1 MTACCCPG
9 GRSACG
15 RAGSSVPPR
24 TRSRRRP
31 GSAPPSW
38 ASGPPPGPS
47 SCRHSSS
54 STWPRSAAG
63 WLRYATSAWTSAAG
77 SSLASSR
84 SVRCGRSAIC
94 VACPACTFP
103 TTWAGGCAGCRPT
116 GSPRRGWPCA
126 RRSSSR
132 SGRFP
137 ASAASTS
144 WRPGT
149 SRRSLP
155 SSAAPGSLSGPARMA
170 PAPTGTAAPSPP
182 DRGDAVLIDV
192 RPVAKLTGPDP
203 LDVAATLGPVFG
215 ALSPARLDLATL
227 RVVCDWIQYRH
238 NFYEP
243 VQARPVLADRP
254 HRPERDGDKAPPET
268 ALEIA
273 LDLRRCN
280 EPGDV
285 AASVAAALATRGT
298 ETGQVLLEPWQPA
311 SESCLWRFNTLYWQA
326 LSRWEEATGREYE
339 QALPGGKSQAR
350 NTDTADDLI
359 RQLLRVWD
367 ELDARRALPEELYVV
382 ELGVGNGS
390 QARTWLDEFARLD
403 YQHGRDYYRRLH
415 YLMGDYSAHVLDRAR
430 KAVAHHGDKV
440 SSLVL
445 DATRP
450 QLTLGFLRGKAFC
463 VYISNVYDN
472 LPTDDVA
479 AIRGRPY
486 LVEVRAYLRRADAA
500 RIARR
505 HHVKAG
511 ELAPLVHRLLRL
523 GPDLLAEAA
532 PDRFAGPH
540 HTVSFWRDVWAALRL
555 AERYVPLDGLDAY
568 QVSPGVTGEILRP
581 LLEGRGDVRMHVSN
595 GALASFAGTLPLL
608 HPFGQLYC
616 HDLFLTGPDAYHTG
630 FPGPGKYDGSV
641 VNWVNGPLLALTGN
655 RRGFD
660 VQIAPLSGHPE
671 ANVKTLTA
679 QVRD

>member
-1 MTACCCPG
+1 
-9 GRSACG
+9 
-15 RAGSSVPPR
+15 
-24 TRSRRRP
+24 
-31 GSAPPSW
+31 
-38 ASGPPPGPS
+38 
-47 SCRHSSS
+47 
-54 STWPRSAAG
+54 
-63 WLRYATSAWTSAAG
+63 
-77 SSLASSR
+77 
-84 SVRCGRSAIC
+84 
-94 VACPACTFP
+94 
-103 TTWAGGCAGCRPT
+103 
-116 GSPRRGWPCA
+116 
-126 RRSSSR
+126 
-132 SGRFP
+132 
-137 ASAASTS
+137 
-144 WRPGT
+144 
-149 SRRSLP
+149 
-155 SSAAPGSLSGPARMA
+155 
-170 PAPTGTAAPSPP
+170 
-182 DRGDAVLIDV
+182 VLIDV
-192 RPVAKLTGPDP
+192 RPVAKLTGPGP
-203 LDVAATLGPVFG
+203 VDVAAALAPVFSALGG
-215 ALSPARLDLATL
+215 AAGSELAERGAAGSELAERGAAGSGLTEPSAPLDLAAL

-243 VQARPVLADRP
+243 VQARPVLAERP
-254 HRPERDGDKAPPET
+254 HLPERDGGTPPPET

-273 LDLRRCN
+273 LDLRRSG
-280 EPGDV
+280 ETGDL
-285 AASVAAALATRGT
+285 AASVTAALAARERGG
-298 ETGQVLLEPWQPA
+298 EAGWVPLEPWQPA
-311 SESCLWRFNTLYWQA
+311 SESCLWQFNTLYWQA

-339 QALPGGKSQAR
+339 QALPGGKSQAAV
-350 NTDTADDLI
+350 TGTADDLI
-359 RQLLRVWD
+359 RELLRVWD
-367 ELDARRALPEELYVV
+367 ELEARRALPKELYVV

-403 YQHGRDYYRRLH
+403 YQHGRDYYRRLQ

-450 QLTLGFLRGKAFC
+450 QLTLGFLREKAFC

-505 HHVKAG
+505 HHVRAG
-511 ELAPLVHRLLRL
+511 ELAPLIHRLLRL

-540 HTVSFWRDVWAALRL
+540 RAVSFWRDVWAALRL

-568 QVSPGVTGEILRP
+568 QVCAGVTGEILRP
-581 LLEGRGDVRMHVSN
+581 LLEGHGDVRMHVSN

-608 HPFGQLYC
+608 HPFGRLHC

-660 VQIAPLSGHPE
+660 VQIVPLSGHPE
-671 ANVKTLTA
+671 ANVKTLIA